1 MTIGINSFLQRKLEY
16 ALCSAHYYKG
26 LNLLC
31 QKLLRMRDRNY
42 RCPHVLLS
50 RLNGCKCPHSSVVLL
65 NYLRHYNILVV
76 SLAQY

>member
-1 MTIGINSFLQRKLEY
+1 MLFPLIIPFLTFLQFHCRITIGIKSFLQRKLEY
-16 ALCSAHYYKG
+16 ALCAAHYYKG

-50 RLNGCKCPHSSVVLL
+50 RLNGC
-65 NYLRHYNILVV
+65 
-76 SLAQY
+76 